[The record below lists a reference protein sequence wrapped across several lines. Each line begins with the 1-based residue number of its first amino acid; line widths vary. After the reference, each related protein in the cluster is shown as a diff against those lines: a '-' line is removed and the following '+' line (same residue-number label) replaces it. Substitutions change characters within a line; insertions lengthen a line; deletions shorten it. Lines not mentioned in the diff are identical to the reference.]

1 MIILPSEF
9 KPLNLLYLL
18 HDTRFGI
25 QSALCFT
32 KSVDSAERLLKLIH
46 FFEDAYSGSA
56 RKLVVKGYSG
66 ELPTAERTK
75 LLADFKKGEVDL

>member
-18 HDTRFGI
+18 HDARFGI
-25 QSALCFT
+25 KSALCFT

-46 FFEDAYSGSA
+46 FFEDAYTGST
-56 RKLVVKGYSG
+56 RKLVVKEYSG
-66 ELPTAERTK
+66 ELATAERTK
-75 LLADFKKGEVDL
+75 LLAEFKKGEVDL

>member
-18 HDTRFGI
+18 HDSRFGI

-32 KSVDSAERLLKLIH
+32 KSVDSSERLLKLIN
-46 FFEDAYSGSA
+46 FFEDAYTGA
-56 RKLVVKGYSG
+56 TKKLVVKGYSG
-66 ELPTAERTK
+66 ELRTAERTK
-75 LLADFKKGEVDL
+75 LLADFKKGDIDL